1 MADISTNLQALIN
14 TRSDLET
21 GVASFGY
28 SVTSGSGYEELS
40 SKVTDISTDINNGL
54 ISTLGGTF
62 YASIVATSLAGSVV
76 NATLSGNTTSHSV
89 ASGETTT
96 TLYVAT
102 SGTYSVNATMSNGGG
117 NPKGVSNT
125 QSVSVTTKGSS
136 YNTSL
141 SFATIT
147 ITSCNVTGANIT
159 LSDGTNTIDGGTW
172 NGTNKVFYLPS
183 TGTWT
188 ITATKDNQTGTTT
201 VSASS
206 YTNYNTTITL
216 S

>member
-1 MADISTNLQALIN
+1 MHFTNLQALIN

-21 GVASFGY
+21 GVSSFGY
-28 SVTSGSGYEELS
+28 SVTAGSGYEELS

-117 NPKGVSNT
+117 NPNGVSNT
-125 QSVSVTTKGSS
+125 QSVSVTTKGNS
-136 YNTSL
+136 YNTTL
-141 SFATIT
+141 SFSTIT
-147 ITSCNVTGANIT
+147 LTSCNVTGASIILT
-159 LSDGTNTIDGGTW
+159 KGTTTIDGGTW
-172 NGTNKVFYLPS
+172 SGTNKVFYLPN

-188 ITATKDNQTGTTT
+188 ITATKDSQSGTSSVT
-201 VSASS
+201 ASS